1 MATRRFICNDCNGG
15 FSRKYNLKRHIKD
28 GCKKHQRSAKSV
40 SGVSLVEPK
49 KINADDMTTTSKL
62 YSTIRKIIAPSHPP
76 SAASVNFKEKDVNML
91 KDEFNRLYN
100 NNNNGPIAKIEL
112 EQLTILLDKMF
123 SRGYITS
130 QEHEML
136 NKNLS
141 EKFEKKNEEEENKL
155 QSLIQTTFQYVIKHD
170 RDELKKL
177 LINYPDKKF
186 VQLVD
191 AFLIKEY
198 DDIDG
203 EEIYP
208 KLYDLISHSVAATPL
223 IKDKIHQLNIQMLLR
238 DINDNRYRVKTILTR
253 LYDQSQQNYN
263 FLATLNRLFYEDLLS
278 QKQYDEM
285 KDLGGNNNNNNN
297 NLQSI
302 ANIIKGTKYGQGLK
316 FLPREVADLKNEF
329 QTLIT
334 KVASEGIN
342 KLEKNLMAAYLNE
355 LSKQKVITKHE
366 CNSIKKD
373 VCS

>member
-1 MATRRFICNDCNGG
+1 M
-15 FSRKYNLKRHIKD
+15 KD
-28 GCKKHQRSAKSV
+28 SCKKHQRTAKKNIV
-40 SGVSLVEPK
+40 SGASLVEPE

-62 YSTIRKIIAPSHPP
+62 YSVIRKIIAPSHPP
-76 SAASVNFKEKDVNML
+76 SAASINFKEKDVNML
-91 KDEFNRLYN
+91 KEEFNRLYN
-100 NNNNGPIAKIEL
+100 NNNNNNEPIAKKEL
-112 EQLTILLDKMF
+112 EQLTILLDKML

-136 NKNLS
+136 SKNLS
-141 EKFEKKNEEEENKL
+141 EKFEKKNEEENKL

-170 RDELKKL
+170 KDELKKL
-177 LINYPDKKF
+177 LLNYSDKKF

-191 AFLIKEY
+191 AFLFKEY

-208 KLYDLISHSVAATPL
+208 KLYDLISHSVEATPL

-253 LYDQSQQNYN
+253 LYNDQSQQNYN

-285 KDLGGNNNNNNN
+285 KDLGGNNNNNN
-297 NLQSI
+297 LQSI
-302 ANIIKGTKYGQGLK
+302 ANIVKGTKYGQGLK